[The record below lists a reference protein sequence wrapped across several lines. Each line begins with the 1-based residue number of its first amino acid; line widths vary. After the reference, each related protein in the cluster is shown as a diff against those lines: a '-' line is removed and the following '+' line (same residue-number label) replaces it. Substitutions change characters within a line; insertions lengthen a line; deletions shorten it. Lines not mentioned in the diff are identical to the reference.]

1 MIFIKNK
8 NFRLSVSYKLS
19 NWNLNKKLK
28 KEKEVTLEDMP
39 LGENALKTCFVQNTY
54 IMHTYILTNIHT
66 YSEPLENICL

>member
-39 LGENALKTCFVQNTY
+39 LGEKCVKDLFCPKYIHNAYIHTY
-54 IMHTYILTNIHT
+54 EHTYIQ
-66 YSEPLENICL
+66 